1 MVIQITGDTGGI
13 EPYDIYLCDTTGLS
27 CFYISGN
34 TTIPGTIYIDT
45 QLYFP
50 YVNTL
55 CVIIVDTDGC
65 VKTYF
70 INCGTQKAFQ
80 DLIYFDFMDGT
91 HYQFE

>member
-45 QLYFP
+45 QDRKSTRL
-50 YVNTL
+50 NSS
-55 CVIIVDTDGC
+55 
-65 VKTYF
+65 
-70 INCGTQKAFQ
+70 
-80 DLIYFDFMDGT
+80 
-91 HYQFE
+91 H